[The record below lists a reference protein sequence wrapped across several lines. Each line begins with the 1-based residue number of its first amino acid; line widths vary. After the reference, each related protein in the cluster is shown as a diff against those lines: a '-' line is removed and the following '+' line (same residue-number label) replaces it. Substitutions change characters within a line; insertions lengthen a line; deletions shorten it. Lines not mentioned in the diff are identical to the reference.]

1 MTSTHEYYV
10 VSFGYISVVWWT
22 LSQFAVC
29 EPFMSVYVFESYLT
43 HPLDN
48 VCEQAINVQLPTG
61 HWYMPTS
68 LLKKWEMWNPSCG
81 PWLC

>member
-1 MTSTHEYYV
+1 
-10 VSFGYISVVWWT
+10 
-22 LSQFAVC
+22 
-29 EPFMSVYVFESYLT
+29 MSVYVFESYLT

-81 PWLC
+81 P